1 MEQFEF
7 SVDEANKRVD
17 QFISERID
25 QISRS
30 RAAQMIRD
38 GNVKVDGE
46 NVKPSLK
53 LKVDQKIVLL
63 ILISLAAILISQLF
77 H

>member
-7 SVDEANKRVD
+7 SVDEANKRVY

-30 RAAQMIRD
+30 RAAQMIRE
-38 GNVKVDGE
+38 GNVKVAGE

-53 LKVDQKIVLL
+53 LIGDQKIG
-63 ILISLAAILISQLF
+63 IIPPIGGG
-77 H
+77 